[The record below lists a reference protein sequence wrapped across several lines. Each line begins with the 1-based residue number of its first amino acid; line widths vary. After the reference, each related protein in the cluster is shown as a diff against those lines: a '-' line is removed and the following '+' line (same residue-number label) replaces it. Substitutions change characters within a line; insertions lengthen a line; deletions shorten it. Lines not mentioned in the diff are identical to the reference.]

1 MLNSRVPGAPGHGKV
16 LKPKSQR
23 PTSASSLA
31 SPPSPE
37 SQDPTKAELEGSLRD
52 HVSLLLPFY
61 RSGVRARESRRLI
74 LDHKAGQRSSGT
86 SPPALCGETEQG
98 WALQNFPRKPCHRT
112 VPTQVWKNRRNQKQS
127 AWTCPWKGKKKNRGQ
142 QTNKPRKTA
151 RWTGLWTGSQ
161 TLLATSDI
169 CTIRRPLCKIPEI
182 PPTSRSS
189 WPECPSFGS
198 HDFPAYAGGVERS
211 QPGIGAARG
220 VGGALPRCPLSD
232 FPGDS
237 CERGAF
243 TSGLLR

>member
-1 MLNSRVPGAPGHGKV
+1 MERGEKEQRTTNEQAQKNSEMDRA
-16 LKPKSQR
+16 LDWKS
-23 PTSASSLA
+23 
-31 SPPSPE
+31 E
-37 SQDPTKAELEGSLRD
+37 
-52 HVSLLLPFY
+52 
-61 RSGVRARESRRLI
+61 
-74 LDHKAGQRSSGT
+74 
-86 SPPALCGETEQG
+86 
-98 WALQNFPRKPCHRT
+98 
-112 VPTQVWKNRRNQKQS
+112 
-127 AWTCPWKGKKKNRGQ
+127 
-142 QTNKPRKTA
+142 
-151 RWTGLWTGSQ
+151 